1 MYFDIKKPFYIRILV
16 RFYFRLYLNRAAAGC
31 NFFLQMLQSGN
42 LWMRGCSTCPPT
54 TTTDTEHGGRKRG
67 LYQFLEHLKN
77 CVFNAQS
84 RFASDDLD
92 GVLGP
97 PRLVR
102 HTYLGPCI
110 SVVPNAM
117 HEVSRGTLKGAAPC
131 QLKKSFKGLRRR
143 WGIFWEEQKRTVFP
157 SQGVIP
163 LPFRKIADNF
173 PVWREPGFRNLGFR
187 VLPWLRALS
196 IGTLEF
202 QLEELCGI

>member
-97 PRLVR
+97 PRLAQHSWR
-102 HTYLGPCI
+102 CPCI
-110 SVVPNAM
+110 SVVPEAT
-117 HEVSRGTLKGAAPC
+117 HEASRGPERGAVSA
-131 QLKKSFKGLRRR
+131 QKSPLRVQD
-143 WGIFWEEQKRTVFP
+143 GDE
-157 SQGVIP
+157 GVAG
-163 LPFRKIADNF
+163 RNG
-173 PVWREPGFRNLGFR
+173 RE
-187 VLPWLRALS
+187 
-196 IGTLEF
+196 
-202 QLEELCGI
+202 